1 MEIRLQSQAPIILV
15 GTKSDLEIVND
26 EISIEVRRNRLKA
39 LKMKVMIEAVDYIE
53 CSAKTSEGVS
63 KVFESAVRAAVY
75 VEGSC
80 ESTKPDTCAIM

>member
-1 MEIRLQSQAPIILV
+1 MEIRLQSQAPAILV

-39 LKMKVMIEAVDYIE
+39 LKMKDMIEAVEYVE

-75 VEGSC
+75 EEGTC
-80 ESTKPDTCAIM
+80 GSTKPEACAMM